1 MQEEN
6 KNSTPGKN
14 GSWMSF
20 IFASICALPLAAFT
34 FLHLIAMNYG
44 MLTLLDNLR
53 FCAAFFAPV
62 FPIAAL
68 LALISSGFDLKQH
81 PKMFPILTLYAL
93 VAIGHI
99 LAWVLIL
106 YWGNL

>member
-6 KNSTPGKN
+6 KNLAPGKN

-20 IFASICALPLAAFT
+20 IFASFCTLPLAAFT
-34 FLHLIAMNYG
+34 LLHFMA
-44 MLTLLDNLR
+44 TSQALLDKLR
-53 FCAAFFAPV
+53 FSAAFFAPV

-68 LALISSGFDLKQH
+68 LVLISSGFALKQH
-81 PKMFPILTLYAL
+81 PKIWPILSLYAL

-99 LAWVLIL
+99 LQWVLIFCF
-106 YWGNL
+106 GAE

>member
-6 KNSTPGKN
+6 KNSASGRRGNWK
-14 GSWMSF
+14 SF
-20 IFASICALPLAAFT
+20 IFASLCILPLAAFT
-34 FLHLIAMNYG
+34 LLHLMA
-44 MLTLLDNLR
+44 TSPVLLDDLR
-53 FCAAFFAPV
+53 FTAAFFAPV

-68 LALISSGFDLKQH
+68 LALISSGFALKQH

-106 YWGNL
+106 YSGD

>member
-14 GSWMSF
+14 GSWLSF
-20 IFASICALPLAAFT
+20 IFASVCTLPLAAFT
-34 FLHLIAMNYG
+34 LLHFMA
-44 MLTLLDNLR
+44 TSQALLDNLR
-53 FCAAFFAPV
+53 FSAAFFAPV

-68 LALISSGFDLKQH
+68 LALISSGFALKQH

-106 YWGNL
+106 YSGD